1 MRRKLSRRRSSKGSE
16 DGGSVQED
24 AASAPARPPAAPGA
38 TVVQTSGPI
47 DYEVRFGVGLLGM
60 TLARRG
66 GSVIVNE
73 LPHAKHLADPRSGA
87 SNIQKGDAV
96 VVVNGHPI
104 EFPSS
109 ITMVE
114 EKFRHAQAAGKPYLV
129 KFRRSHSSE
138 RGDSLGDS
146 SQQRVTTLKRYR
158 VQTMRDYN
166 IMVEFKALRDTAPGG
181 VYLLPSANDMRLFY
195 GVIFI
200 RLGIYKG
207 GIFKFKL
214 ELPRGYP
221 SDGALPRVCFFSKIY
236 HPLVDITS
244 GTLDLSPEFPSWKVG
259 KHYLVMVLRYVKR
272 IFYLKRNFYQGMQ
285 SALNPQALQAYLSE
299 PDTFQQ
305 RASDS
310 VTASI
315 ERRFL
320 NERGSSLRFTSSNP
334 TAVARIRDHILHSL
348 ISEGSGEAED

>member
-73 LPHAKHLADPRSGA
+73 LPHAKHLANPRSGA
-87 SNIQKGDAV
+87 DNIQKGDAV

-129 KFRRSHSSE
+129 KFRRSHGFRTWRFSWRLVAAARNDAQALS
-138 RGDSLGDS
+138 RSNHARL
-146 SQQRVTTLKRYR
+146 Q
-158 VQTMRDYN
+158 YN
-166 IMVEFKALRDTAPGG
+166 GG
-181 VYLLPSANDMRLFY
+181 V
-195 GVIFI
+195 
-200 RLGIYKG
+200 
-207 GIFKFKL
+207 
-214 ELPRGYP
+214 
-221 SDGALPRVCFFSKIY
+221 
-236 HPLVDITS
+236 
-244 GTLDLSPEFPSWKVG
+244 
-259 KHYLVMVLRYVKR
+259 
-272 IFYLKRNFYQGMQ
+272 
-285 SALNPQALQAYLSE
+285 
-299 PDTFQQ
+299 
-305 RASDS
+305 
-310 VTASI
+310 
-315 ERRFL
+315 
-320 NERGSSLRFTSSNP
+320 
-334 TAVARIRDHILHSL
+334 
-348 ISEGSGEAED
+348 